1 MSAVLKLDQKR
12 LDRLRPLTLREM
24 NDLAPPRWRIN
35 ELLPREGLVVLFG
48 APKTLKSFVAIDWAL
63 NVATGRPWLGHAV
76 EQCDVVYVAAEGIGG
91 FGRRTS
97 AWLSARNLTLDD
109 AQRFYGVRCPVDMTE
124 GGDVDYLIHA
134 VRATGLHPGLIV
146 LDTVSRCFGGKD
158 TYQQQ
163 DMSRFVASCDLLR
176 DEFNATIIAVH
187 HCAKARGKKVAASP
201 LGSVALQGGADALF
215 LTERDEKSPQLTLR
229 NTAQKE
235 ADEYRDIHL
244 FLTPEGDSC
253 VLWPD
258 REAGG
263 AEEKGGNAKPEERS
277 RERRLAILDVLERA
291 GEAGISFTEWLFASG
306 LGSNKKAFNDIRK
319 VLVDSGDV
327 RHDPASGRYFLVALG
342 ETTGEAAE

>member
-1 MSAVLKLDQKR
+1 MSPWPKLDQKR
-12 LDRLRPLTLREM
+12 LDRLRPLTLREI
-24 NDLAPPRWRIN
+24 NDLAPPRWRIDGV
-35 ELLPREGLVVLFG
+35 LPREGLVVLFG

-63 NVATGRPWLGHAV
+63 SVAAGHNWYSHAV

-91 FGRRTS
+91 FGRRTA
-97 AWLSARNLTLDD
+97 AWLSARDLTLDD
-109 AQRFYGVRCPVDMTE
+109 APRFRGVRCPVDITE
-124 GGDVDYLIHA
+124 SGDVEHLIHA
-134 VRATGLHPGLIV
+134 IKATELHPGLIV

-163 DMSRFVASCDLLR
+163 DMSRFVAGCDRLR

-215 LTERDEKSPQLTLR
+215 LTERDEKSPELTLR

-235 ADEYRDIHL
+235 ADEHRDIHL
-244 FLTPEGDSC
+244 LLTPEADSC

-258 REAGG
+258 PAPGG
-263 AEEKGGNAKPEERS
+263 AEEKSNDIKPDQRL
-277 RERRLAILDVLERA
+277 RERRRTMLEALEKA
-291 GEAGISFTEWLFASG
+291 GETGASSTQWRLASG

-319 VLVDSGDV
+319 ILLDSGEV
-327 RHDPASGRYFLVALG
+327 RQDPASEHYVFVAQG
-342 ETTGEAAE
+342 EITGQAAE